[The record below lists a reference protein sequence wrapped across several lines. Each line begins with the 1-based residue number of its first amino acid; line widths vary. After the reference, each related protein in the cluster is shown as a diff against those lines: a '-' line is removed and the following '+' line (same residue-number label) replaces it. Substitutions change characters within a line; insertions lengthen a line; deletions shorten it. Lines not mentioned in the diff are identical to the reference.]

1 VVVHPI
7 DAKADQRRAQ
17 LAESALQTLSEL
29 GYARTSVRD
38 IAQNSE
44 FSHGVL
50 HYYFKD
56 KAELIVY
63 SVRLYKT
70 RCATRYDYVVA
81 TATTPEE
88 LVEGFV
94 AKLRESLQSEAPM
107 HRLWYDLRVQ
117 GMYIPEYQPDVLEI
131 DALLEDM
138 TWRVVSKYAEL
149 LGREVALPRDVIY
162 GALDGVF
169 QKALLEFLS
178 GDKEA
183 VLRLGE
189 QARRALP
196 LFVSAG

>member
-1 VVVHPI
+1 M

-38 IAQNSE
+38 IAQNSD

-88 LVEGFV
+88 LVDGFV
-94 AKLRESLQSEAPM
+94 EKLRESLVNEAPM

-117 GMYIPEYQPDVLEI
+117 GMYIADYQPDVLEI

-138 TWRVVSKYAEL
+138 TWRVVARYAEL
-149 LGREVALPRDVIY
+149 SGREVAVPSDVIY
-162 GALDGVF
+162 GAMDGVF
-169 QKALLEFLS
+169 QTALLHFLS
-178 GDKEA
+178 GDQDA
-183 VLRLGE
+183 PTRLGE
-189 QARRALP
+189 QARGALP
-196 LFVSAG
+196 LFVAAG

>member
-1 VVVHPI
+1 MVVHPI
-7 DAKADQRRAQ
+7 DVKADQRRAQ

-70 RCATRYDYVVA
+70 RCATRYDYIVA

-88 LVEGFV
+88 LVDGFV
-94 AKLRESLQSEAPM
+94 AKLTESLVNEATM
-107 HRLWYDLRVQ
+107 HRLWYDLRAQ
-117 GMYIPEYQPDVLEI
+117 GMYIADYQPDVLEI
-131 DALLEDM
+131 EALLEDM
-138 TWRVVSKYAEL
+138 TWRVVSRYAEL
-149 LGREVALPRDVIY
+149 LGREVTQSRDVIY

-169 QKALLEFLS
+169 QKALLHFLS
-178 GDKEA
+178 GDEDA
-183 VLRLGE
+183 PARLGE
-189 QARRALP
+189 QARGALP
-196 LFVSAG
+196 LFVAVG

>member
-7 DAKADQRRAQ
+7 DVKADQRRAQ
-17 LAESALQTLSEL
+17 LAESALRTISEL

-88 LVEGFV
+88 LLDGFV
-94 AKLRESLQSEAPM
+94 EKLRESLVNEAPM
-107 HRLWYDLRVQ
+107 HRLWYDLRAQ
-117 GMYIPEYQPDVLEI
+117 GMYIADYQPDVLEI

-138 TWRVVSKYAEL
+138 TWRVVSRYAEL
-149 LGREVALPRDVIY
+149 RGSEVALPRDVVY
-162 GALDGVF
+162 AALDGVF
-169 QKALLEFLS
+169 QKALLHYLS
-178 GDKEA
+178 GDEDA
-183 VLRLGE
+183 PERLGE
-189 QARRALP
+189 QARGGLP
-196 LFVSAG
+196 LFVTAG

>member
-1 VVVHPI
+1 M
-7 DAKADQRRAQ
+7 DRKADQRRTQ

-38 IAQNSE
+38 IAQNSD

-56 KAELIVY
+56 KAELIVH

-88 LVEGFV
+88 LVDGFV
-94 AKLRESLQSEAPM
+94 AKLRESLVNEATM
-107 HRLWYDLRVQ
+107 HRLWYDLRAQ
-117 GMYIPEYQPDVLEI
+117 GMYIAEYQPDILEI

-138 TWRVVSKYAEL
+138 TWRVVSRYAEL
-149 LGREVALPRDVIY
+149 LGREVALPPDVVY

-169 QKALLEFLS
+169 QKALLHYLS
-178 GDKEA
+178 GDEDA
-183 VLRLGE
+183 PTRLGE
-189 QARRALP
+189 QARGALP
-196 LFVSAG
+196 LFVAAG

>member
-1 VVVHPI
+1 MDV
-7 DAKADQRRAQ
+7 KADQRRAQ
-17 LAESALQTLSEL
+17 LAESALRTLSEL

-88 LVEGFV
+88 LADGFV
-94 AKLRESLQSEAPM
+94 AKLRESLVNEAPM
-107 HRLWYDLRVQ
+107 HRLWYDLRAQ
-117 GMYIPEYQPDVLEI
+117 GMYIADYQPDVLEI

-138 TWRVVSKYAEL
+138 TWRVVSRYAEL

-169 QKALLEFLS
+169 QKALLHFLS
-178 GDKEA
+178 GDEDAPK
-183 VLRLGE
+183 RLGE
-189 QARRALP
+189 QARGALP
-196 LFVSAG
+196 LFVTAG